1 MSRDLLN
8 QFKFVLTECELR
20 QIKKLELSLNSTL
33 LLLYFINQ
41 TKPLLDLD
49 SIKKLTNLNEEEI
62 MESFNELLTKDII
75 EIKMNKNKEK
85 KIEEEISLDNF
96 YQMIEVKMKELHQ
109 EKDISKIFK
118 IFESEFGRPLSP
130 MEYELITGWL
140 QSGMKEELLVGA
152 LKEAVFNG
160 VKNFR
165 YIDKIV
171 YEWEKKGFKTME
183 DVSNHLRKREHEKPS
198 ELFDYNWLEDDK

>member
-49 SIKKLTNLNEEEI
+49 SIKKITNLKEEEI

-183 DVSNHLRKREHEKPS
+183 DVNSHLRKRKDAKTP